1 MEDLGSGIKRND
13 SETWVN
19 TAWPGLPDM
28 GFFVSYGGAH
38 TKASWFMR
46 TRPKLKEAF
55 AKIWGTN
62 FKWTPYVENLHCDQ
76 NPSSKKGFHCVQGMV
91 PLYKVDEV
99 GGLMVVPNTNNDHV
113 QEQLVDRYPYTES
126 TNSDW
131 LELRA

>member
-1 MEDLGSGIKRND
+1 
-13 SETWVN
+13 
-19 TAWPGLPDM
+19 
-28 GFFVSYGGAH
+28 
-38 TKASWFMR
+38 
-46 TRPKLKEAF
+46 
-55 AKIWGTN
+55 
-62 FKWTPYVENLHCDQ
+62 VENLHCDQ